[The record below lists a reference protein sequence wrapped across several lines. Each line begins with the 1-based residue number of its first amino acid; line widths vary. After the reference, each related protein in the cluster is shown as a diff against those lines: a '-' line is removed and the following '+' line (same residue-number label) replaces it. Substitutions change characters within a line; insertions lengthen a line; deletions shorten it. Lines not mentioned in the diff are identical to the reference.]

1 MAVEVLGR
9 FAVDLPCGSFDAV
22 HVLTRFDHIEVDFHD
37 TPLVPESLDQEGIIG
52 FDCFARPGTRREAKN
67 VLCGLLRY
75 GAASADA
82 APFAVLVERLVDG
95 VPVETA
101 VGEEIVVFGGD
112 HCPYHRE
119 VDAVQRHPV
128 RLHGEPLVREVFYQA
143 EHLERSHSD
152 GYHPGDEH
160 RTHRERE
167 EEDRQIYKQPSEV
180 SHLGIFRFTDRA
192 GFWPE
197 ARRFRLQK

>member
-1 MAVEVLGR
+1 MRCSG
-9 FAVDLPCGSFDAV
+9 
-22 HVLTRFDHIEVDFHD
+22 T
-37 TPLVPESLDQEGIIG
+37 Q
-52 FDCFARPGTRREAKN
+52 FDCTE
-67 VLCGLLRY
+67 
-75 GAASADA
+75 S
-82 APFAVLVERLVDG
+82 
-95 VPVETA
+95 
-101 VGEEIVVFGGD
+101 
-112 HCPYHRE
+112 
-119 VDAVQRHPV
+119 
-128 RLHGEPLVREVFYQA
+128 PLSREVFYQA

-197 ARRFRLQK
+197 AGASGYKNSGKMDTIASKMGFPG